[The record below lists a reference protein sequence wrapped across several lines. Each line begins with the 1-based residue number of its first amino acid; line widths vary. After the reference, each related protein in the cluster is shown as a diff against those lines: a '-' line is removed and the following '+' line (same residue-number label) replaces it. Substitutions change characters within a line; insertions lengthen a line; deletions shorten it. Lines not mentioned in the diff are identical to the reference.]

1 MRALGIGI
9 GKRNAQKLH
18 TLLTAHRL
26 LDGKF
31 KPIHTDEKVIFAL
44 LRGPNAQEKSQI
56 AKSDARIAKKDFELN
71 IQKPRS
77 LKEALSAKLT
87 KSELQHLISSFDVLG
102 DVAVIE
108 IPELL
113 SKKEKI
119 IGKTLLELNPSLKSV
134 YKIAGA
140 HSGEYRTQKV
150 ELIAG
155 KAQRIAHYKE
165 HGCVFEI
172 DFANVF
178 FSPRLST
185 ERKRIAE
192 LVKPKE
198 VVAVF
203 FSGIGPFAIVIA
215 KKQPLAEKIYAV
227 ELNPFAHRQA
237 LDNIALNHVENEVEA
252 IEGDVNKVA
261 PQLLKGKCD
270 RIVMPMPK
278 TAQNFLDSAFIALKK
293 KGGIVHYYHFGPAD
307 APYGKSIAIIKEIA
321 QKCGKKIK
329 ILQKRIVRPFS
340 ASTVQTVLD
349 FKVY

>member
-1 MRALGIGI
+1 MQSLGISI
-9 GKRNAQKLH
+9 EKRSAQRLH
-18 TLLTAHRL
+18 TFLTAHRL
-26 LDGKF
+26 LNGQL
-31 KPIHTDEKVIFAL
+31 KPLHTAETVVFAL
-44 LRGPNAQEKSQI
+44 SRELNANEKRQI
-56 AKSDARIAKKDFELN
+56 SKLNAKIAKKDFEQN

-77 LKEALSAKLT
+77 LREALSGKLNE
-87 KSELQHLISSFDVLG
+87 KEMGELISSFDVLG

-108 IPELL
+108 IPQQL
-113 SKKEKI
+113 SKKEKL
-119 IGKTLLELNPSLKSV
+119 IGKTLIALNPGLKSV

-140 HSGEYRTQKV
+140 HSGKYRTQKV
-150 ELIAG
+150 KLIAG
-155 KAQRIAHYKE
+155 KAQKIAHYKE

-192 LVKPKE
+192 QVKPKE

-227 ELNPFAHRQA
+227 ELNPFAHKQA
-237 LDNIALNHVENEVEA
+237 LDNIALNHAENSVEA
-252 IEGDVNKVA
+252 IEGDVNKIS
-261 PQLLKGKCD
+261 PKFLRGKCS

-278 TAQNFLDSAFIALKK
+278 TSENFLDAAFIALKK
-293 KGGIVHYYHFGPAD
+293 EGGIVHYYHFGPTEN
-307 APYGKSIAIIKEIA
+307 PYEKSIAIIKEIA
-321 QKCGKKIK
+321 RKYERKIK

-340 ASTVQTVLD
+340 ASTVQTVID
-349 FKVY
+349 FKAY

>member
-1 MRALGIGI
+1 MRALGIEI
-9 GKRNAQKLH
+9 DKRNAQKLH
-18 TLLTAHRL
+18 TLLVGKRL
-26 LDGKF
+26 LDGKL
-31 KPIHTDEKVIFAL
+31 KPIHTNEKVIFAL
-44 LRGPNAQEKSQI
+44 LREPNAQEKSQI
-56 AKSDARIAKKDFELN
+56 AKLDARIAKREFESN
-71 IQKPRS
+71 VQKPRS
-77 LKEALSAKLT
+77 LKEALSGKLNG
-87 KSELQHLISSFDVLG
+87 KEMGKLISSFDVLG

-108 IPELL
+108 IPEML
-113 SKKEKI
+113 SKKEKL

-134 YKIAGA
+134 YRIASA
-140 HSGEYRTQKV
+140 HTGEYRTQKV

-165 HGCVFEI
+165 HGCIFEI

-340 ASTVQTVLD
+340 ASTVQIVID

>member
-1 MRALGIGI
+1 MRALGIEI
-9 GKRNAQKLH
+9 EKRNAQKLH
-18 TLLTAHRL
+18 NLLVGKRL
-26 LDGKF
+26 LNGKL
-31 KPIHTDEKVIFAL
+31 KPLHANEKVIFAL
-44 LRGPNAQEKSQI
+44 LREPNAHEKLQI
-56 AKSDARIAKKDFELN
+56 VKLNAKISKKDFEQN

-77 LKEALSAKLT
+77 LREALSAKLT

-108 IPELL
+108 IPEGL
-113 SKKEKI
+113 EKRGRL
-119 IGKTLLELNPSLKSV
+119 IGKTLIELNPGLKSV
-134 YKIAGA
+134 YRIAGA

-155 KAQRIAHYKE
+155 KAQKTAHYRE
-165 HGCVFEI
+165 HGCIFEI
-172 DFANVF
+172 DFADVF

-185 ERKRIAE
+185 ERKRIAG

-198 VVAVF
+198 AVAVF
-203 FSGIGPFAIVIA
+203 FSGVGPFAVVIA

-227 ELNPFAHRQA
+227 ELNPLAHRQA
-237 LDNIALNHVENEVEA
+237 LDNIALNHAENEVEA
-252 IEGDVNKVA
+252 IEGDVNKIA
-261 PQLLKGKCD
+261 PKLLKGKCD

-278 TAQNFLDSAFIALKK
+278 TSEHFLDSAFIALKK
-293 KGGIVHYYHFGPAD
+293 EGGIVHYYHFGPTEN
-307 APYGKSIAIIKEIA
+307 PYAASIAIIKQIA
-321 QKCGKKIK
+321 QKYGKKIK